1 MKYSGRESSE
11 VIIVTLSLL
20 GGTASKDFNVNV
32 SALPVSA
39 TGKITK
45 INNIHCLLTIVIC
58 YFIASYKF
66 GNSLQ

>member
-1 MKYSGRESSE
+1 M
-11 VIIVTLSLL
+11 TLSLL

-45 INNIHCLLTIVIC
+45 LIIYIV
-58 YFIASYKF
+58 Y
-66 GNSLQ
+66 